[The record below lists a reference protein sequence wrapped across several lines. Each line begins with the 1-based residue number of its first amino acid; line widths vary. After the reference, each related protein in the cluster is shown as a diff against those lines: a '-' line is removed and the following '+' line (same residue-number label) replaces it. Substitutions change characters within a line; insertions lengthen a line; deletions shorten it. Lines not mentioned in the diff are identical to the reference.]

1 MLFQRLTTPS
11 SRAKKKKNVKLTF
24 CQPIFLVDSNVSMRC
39 RPAFG
44 RTFNVLLGSTD
55 VVAVAIVSGGIGGH
69 ALVLL
74 FVIHHLVGT
83 GRAAGAAACHGE
95 DVGGGVFHAML
106 VIINGVVLYHEQ
118 VHRARLHSVKS
129 GTGASSA
136 KTQRRMT
143 MARLQAP

>member
-1 MLFQRLTTPS
+1 M
-11 SRAKKKKNVKLTF
+11 AMYCIYVVLTF
-24 CQPIFLVDSNVSMRC
+24 RQPIFLVNSNVSMGC
-39 RPAFG
+39 GPGFG
-44 RTFNVLLGSTD
+44 RTFNVLLGSVD
-55 VVAVAIVSGGIGGH
+55 LVVTVPVVGGGVGGH

-74 FVIHHLVGT
+74 LVIHHLVGT
-83 GRAAGAAACHGE
+83 AAAGGAAAGSHGE

-106 VIINGVVLYHEQ
+106 VVVDGVVLYHEQ